1 VNITDILLLG
11 PEELKI
17 VCDNYPTCKVN
28 KLTDSEA
35 LIQQY
40 ELSINDEDEEE
51 YYEFLLDNC
60 IAMSSHNFYSKIKS
74 DKKFCERMKQ
84 RI

>member
-1 VNITDILLLG
+1 MNITDILLLG

-17 VCDNYPTCKVN
+17 VCDKYPTCKVN

-40 ELSINDEDEEE
+40 ELSI
-51 YYEFLLDNC
+51 
-60 IAMSSHNFYSKIKS
+60 KV
-74 DKKFCERMKQ
+74 
-84 RI
+84 